1 MYAAAFGHREIVL
14 LILAAFK
21 KLHHVAVQGQR
32 NSQGLT
38 AHQLAQKNGHED
50 IAALLQVESQVF
62 GKPSGP
68 SCFVPTNPLDLDRP
82 PTPTET
88 PSVRSSSKRLRNTK
102 RNSTVLLDPS
112 NPTAPLQPPVS
123 VESFISG
130 RNLSTGHRR
139 RRERTDLAS
148 KDPAS
153 GAPKLQRKDHFASL
167 ERAGTPEGPSAGL
180 VQFQREVSPNSGEI
194 ISPAGDTDV
203 RDISNRSAGK
213 EGKGGN
219 TPAINSSE
227 FSRCWTKSRLAEEA
241 TGIVQAEEESPEKE
255 SAGQQGKD
263 IWDVESLNS
272 VGKDAPEEGTAET
285 QPKNHQIHPIAAP
298 DAAEKQVLEELM
310 RDLTLYGSPGS
321 GNEADTESL
330 MECDRSPRK
339 SVVVVSKMSGPNN
352 RKMTVSNV
360 PLTVAALTSP
370 NESMPKIELSSSSR
384 SLNRSIQHLVQ
395 EDAENKPSHRPPTP
409 ARPSLP
415 TLLPG
420 RVVEMSLNASM
431 ASSKSD
437 GRHNAAPSRR
447 LTFSSF
453 PRSSSEPRSLTSSPR
468 PHQTSSNEY
477 DEDDSDE
484 NASDMLESSTRSEGW
499 DHLRGSRGRG
509 PAFPSVSDGHV
520 VSLPP
525 INQSQYSESGW
536 RGHNGM
542 HGRGGMN
549 PNGEN
554 VLSVAKKTLE
564 QLESVLAP
572 TEAHSL
578 SRSIPRTRGPQQ
590 IHMET

>member
-1 MYAAAFGHREIVL
+1 MYASAFGHREIVL

-21 KLHHVAVQGQR
+21 KLHHVSVQGQR

-38 AHQLAQKNGHED
+38 AQQLAQKNRHED

-62 GKPSGP
+62 GAPSGP

-88 PSVRSSSKRLRNTK
+88 PSVRASSKRLRNA
-102 RNSTVLLDPS
+102 RRSSIVPPVDPT
-112 NPTAPLQPPVS
+112 NPTAPLQPVCA
-123 VESFISG
+123 ESLPFGG
-130 RNLSTGHRR
+130 RTLSTAQRR
-139 RRERTDLAS
+139 RRERNDLLS
-148 KDPAS
+148 KDIPPD
-153 GAPKLQRKDHFASL
+153 APKLQRKGQSASL
-167 ERAGTPEGPSAGL
+167 DRPGTPEGPS
-180 VQFQREVSPNSGEI
+180 VSPVHSPEGADGRLGDIKPLSGGAEAKGTV
-194 ISPAGDTDV
+194 S
-203 RDISNRSAGK
+203 RSA
-213 EGKGGN
+213 ERERKGG
-219 TPAINSSE
+219 TPSGTSSG
-227 FSRCWTKSRLAEEA
+227 FDRSWIRSRLVKAA
-241 TGIVQAEEESPEKE
+241 TGIVTAVEESLEREAPQ
-255 SAGQQGKD
+255 GQDQEWEVRSLKSQGKD
-263 IWDVESLNS
+263 VST
-272 VGKDAPEEGTAET
+272 PEEGAAQN
-285 QPKNHQIHPIAAP
+285 QPRIQQSRLVTAP
-298 DAAEKQVLEELM
+298 DAGEKQVLEELM

-330 MECDRSPRK
+330 MECERSPRK
-339 SVVVVSKMSGPNN
+339 SIVVVSKMSGPNN

-420 RVVEMSLNASM
+420 RVVDVSLNASM

-437 GRHNAAPSRR
+437 GRHAPPSRR
-447 LTFSSF
+447 LTFNSF

-468 PHQTSSNEY
+468 PHQTPRNDY
-477 DEDDSDE
+477 EDDSDE
-484 NASDMLESSTRSEGW
+484 HSSDVLDSSTRSEGW

-509 PAFPSVSDGHV
+509 PAFTSASEGHV

-536 RGHNGM
+536 RGHNGS
-542 HGRGGMN
+542 HGRGGLT
-549 PNGEN
+549 PHGEN

-572 TEAHSL
+572 TEGHSF
-578 SRSIPRTRGPQQ
+578 SRSIPRTRAPQQ
-590 IHMET
+590 IHLET